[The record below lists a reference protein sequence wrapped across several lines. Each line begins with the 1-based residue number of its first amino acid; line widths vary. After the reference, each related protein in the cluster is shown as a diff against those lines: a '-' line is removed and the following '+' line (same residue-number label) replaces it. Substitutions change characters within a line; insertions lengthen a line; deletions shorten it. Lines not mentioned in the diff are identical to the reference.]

1 MSDLKSAWEISLQ
14 KSDKL
19 NPELKKKKLT
29 QKQKTA
35 IGEIR
40 KEYQAKIADKDLTLQ
55 HQIKQLADKVSP
67 QEVELGAEGA
77 KRAFAE
83 GKRLL
88 EEEMER
94 KVEEIRN
101 RNH

>member
-19 NPELKKKKLT
+19 DPELKKKKLT

-40 KEYQAKIADKDLTLQ
+40 KEYQAKIADKDVTLQ
-55 HQIKQLADKVSP
+55 HQIKQLADRVPP
-67 QEVELGAEGA
+67 QEVEFGAEGA
-77 KRAFAE
+77 RKKFAE
-83 GKRLL
+83 EKRFL

-94 KVEEIRN
+94 KIEEVRN
-101 RNH
+101 RNN